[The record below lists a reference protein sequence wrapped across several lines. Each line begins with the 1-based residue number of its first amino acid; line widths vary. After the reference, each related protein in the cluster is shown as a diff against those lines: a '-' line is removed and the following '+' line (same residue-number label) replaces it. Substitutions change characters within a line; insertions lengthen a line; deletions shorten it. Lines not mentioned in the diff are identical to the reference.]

1 MVLDLFSWVGNP
13 NQAKIFVR
21 LRRPIS
27 LVRVN
32 VTTTSALLAPWKC
45 SGRSFPASLVLGFWP
60 ARGWPNTWPSPSPAS
75 SPPLRARRLRRPCD
89 MRPRELSWAPREISR
104 TARTHARTTPPPAT
118 TPRLHL
124 CAYTTCRCAS
134 TAPPSLRLQHPR
146 WRKDNNTAGRDCPTT
161 PVGRGPATSRVPLN
175 THRPVRRAAGRSK

>member
-75 SPPLRARRLRRPCD
+75 SPPQRARRLRRPCD

-104 TARTHARTTPPPAT
+104 TARTHARTTPRLHGSTSAPTPPAVVP
-118 TPRLHL
+118 PRLHH
-124 CAYTTCRCAS
+124 RCAC
-134 TAPPSLRLQHPR
+134 
-146 WRKDNNTAGRDCPTT
+146 NTRGGARTTT
-161 PVGRGPATSRVPLN
+161 PQAVTALPRPSGADRRLAGCHSTPTDPSDVQRVGRN
-175 THRPVRRAAGRSK
+175 KF